1 MSRLLSRGKR
11 WRRNR
16 KWDDCKEST
25 FFFIQW
31 NLFVAYDLESKI
43 FYELLCINNIQLF
56 IRKGT
61 TYFIEKNEYFE
72 YLMKAPTITNVI
84 CSHSH
89 SVCTSYWRAIYG
101 LVIQIRFFTTNLQI
115 YILNR
120 LVSRGKNKDSSI
132 RKPCH
137 NLIICSTYKCVLRW
151 PSTHLWTGRW

>member
-1 MSRLLSRGKR
+1 MK
-11 WRRNR
+11 
-16 KWDDCKEST
+16 KH
-25 FFFIQW
+25 
-31 NLFVAYDLESKI
+31 FVAYDLKSRI
-43 FYELLCINNIQLF
+43 FYELLRIINIALF
-56 IRKGT
+56 IRNGLNSLYACT
-61 TYFIEKNEYFE
+61 TFFIGKIEYFKD
-72 YLMKAPTITNVI
+72 LIVVPTITNVFS
-84 CSHSH
+84 SHSH
-89 SVCTSYWRAIYG
+89 SICTSYWRAIYG

>member
-1 MSRLLSRGKR
+1 MK
-11 WRRNR
+11 
-16 KWDDCKEST
+16 K
-25 FFFIQW
+25 
-31 NLFVAYDLESKI
+31 LFVAYDLKSRI
-43 FYELLCINNIQLF
+43 FYELLRIINIALF
-56 IRKGT
+56 IRKGLNSS
-61 TYFIEKNEYFE
+61 TYFIGKIEYFKD
-72 YLMKAPTITNVI
+72 LIVVPTITNVFS
-84 CSHSH
+84 SHSH
-89 SVCTSYWRAIYG
+89 SICTSYWRAIYG

>member
-1 MSRLLSRGKR
+1 MK
-11 WRRNR
+11 
-16 KWDDCKEST
+16 K
-25 FFFIQW
+25 
-31 NLFVAYDLESKI
+31 LFVAYDLKSRI
-43 FYELLCINNIQLF
+43 FYELLRIINIALF
-56 IRKGT
+56 IRKGLNSLYST
-61 TYFIEKNEYFE
+61 FFIGKIEYFKD
-72 YLMKAPTITNVI
+72 LIVVPTITNVFS
-84 CSHSH
+84 SHSH
-89 SVCTSYWRAIYG
+89 SICTSYWRAIYG

>member
-1 MSRLLSRGKR
+1 MIVKNQNFFLHTMKPFCYVRSQIKNLLWVTVYHKYIAVYKKRLYS
-11 WRRNR
+11 
-16 KWDDCKEST
+16 S
-25 FFFIQW
+25 
-31 NLFVAYDLESKI
+31 
-43 FYELLCINNIQLF
+43 
-56 IRKGT
+56 
-61 TYFIEKNEYFE
+61 TYFIGKIE
-72 YLMKAPTITNVI
+72 YLKDLMKVPTITNVI

>member
-1 MSRLLSRGKR
+1 MK
-11 WRRNR
+11 
-16 KWDDCKEST
+16 K
-25 FFFIQW
+25 
-31 NLFVAYDLESKI
+31 LFVAYDLKSRI
-43 FYELLCINNIQLF
+43 FYELLYIIIIVLF
-56 IRKGT
+56 IRKRLNSYSFS
-61 TYFIEKNEYFE
+61 TYFIGKIEYFKD
-72 YLMKAPTITNVI
+72 LIVVPTITNVFS
-84 CSHSH
+84 SHSH
-89 SVCTSYWRAIYG
+89 SICTSYWRAIYG

>member
-1 MSRLLSRGKR
+1 MENGMIVKNQIFLRTMK
-11 WRRNR
+11 
-16 KWDDCKEST
+16 K
-25 FFFIQW
+25 
-31 NLFVAYDLESKI
+31 LFVAYDLKSRI
-43 FYELLCINNIQLF
+43 FYELLRIINMALF
-56 IRKGT
+56 IRKGLNSS
-61 TYFIEKNEYFE
+61 TYYIGKIEYFKD
-72 YLMKAPTITNVI
+72 LIVVPTITNVFS
-84 CSHSH
+84 SHSH
-89 SVCTSYWRAIYG
+89 SICTSYWRAIYG

>member
-31 NLFVAYDLESKI
+31 KLFVAYDLKSRI
-43 FYELLCINNIQLF
+43 FYELLYIINIFLF
-56 IRKGT
+56 IRT
-61 TYFIEKNEYFE
+61 TYFIGKIEYFKD
-72 YLMKAPTITNVI
+72 LIVVPTITNVFS
-84 CSHSH
+84 CHSH
-89 SVCTSYWRAIYG
+89 SIRTSYWRAIYG